1 MRSLTR
7 SQREKV
13 SFSSTFFPN
22 SLDSI
27 SLFVNATEVLKRK
40 EFSSHAIFTSLENK
54 KNKHPSNQVFNNIS
68 RHGPHASSILNIH
81 VYVNRP
87 CNKKSVE
94 FCRVMVRPLLQ
105 TRK

>member
-1 MRSLTR
+1 MRALTR

-27 SLFVNATEVLKRK
+27 SLFVNATEVLQRK
-40 EFSSHAIFTSLENK
+40 EFSTHAIFTSLENNK
-54 KNKHPSNQVFNNIS
+54 KKHPSHQVFNNIS
-68 RHGPHASSILNIH
+68 RHGPHTYMSI
-81 VYVNRP
+81 NRP
-87 CNKKSVE
+87 CNKKSTE